1 MMTLKKRTAKDE
13 RVHEFG
19 LMANVLEQTEKAC
32 REAGAVRVT
41 RIRLV
46 AGEMTEV
53 LPEALE
59 FALEALGAGTVAE
72 GATLCVERPRP
83 RSRCTQCGYEFE
95 NDRFSRACPTCGA
108 LATEL
113 LAGRELYIKD
123 MEIER

>member
-1 MMTLKKRTAKDE
+1 MTGILKQ
-13 RVHEFG
+13 V
-19 LMANVLEQTEKAC
+19 EQAA
-32 REAGAVRVT
+32 REAGAVRIT
-41 RIRLV
+41 CIRLV

-59 FALEALGAGTVAE
+59 FALEALGAGTLAE
-72 GATLCVERPRP
+72 GATLVVEQPRP

-95 NDRFSRACPTCGA
+95 HDRFHWMCPVCQA